1 MVIPFE
7 DYSYDMSKVNI
18 NDYLTVSAPVEE
30 VSDIYE
36 DLPELETVTVKS
48 Q

>member
-1 MVIPFE
+1 MIIPYV

-30 VSDIYE
+30 VKDIYA
-36 DLPELETVTVKS
+36 DMPELEEIPKDE
-48 Q
+48 